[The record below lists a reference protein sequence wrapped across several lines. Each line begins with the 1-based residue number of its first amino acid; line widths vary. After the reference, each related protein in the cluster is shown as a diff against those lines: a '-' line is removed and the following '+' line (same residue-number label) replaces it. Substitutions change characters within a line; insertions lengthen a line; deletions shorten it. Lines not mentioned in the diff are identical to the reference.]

1 MSLGYGL
8 WLWLLGQDQCKW
20 VGVSHVELRSRHIM
34 VKGVWVMVRLG
45 LLGQDLCKWV
55 EVMGAKLSSRHIM
68 VNRGF
73 GLC

>member
-1 MSLGYGL
+1 M
-8 WLWLLGQDQCKW
+8 
-20 VGVSHVELRSRHIM
+20 ELRSRHVM

-55 EVMGAKLSSRHIM
+55 EVSPAELSSQHIM